1 MDNEKKLRDYLK
13 RATGHLRAAHRRIQE
28 LQTPEPIA
36 IVAMNCRYAGDIR
49 SPEDL
54 WQAVAE
60 GRDGMRDFPADRG
73 WDLPNLF
80 DPDPDRE
87 GRTYARQG
95 GFLQDVDQFDPAFF
109 GISPREALT
118 MDPQQRLLLEVVWE
132 TFERAGIDPGTL
144 RGSDTGIFMGATDF
158 DYARGLTELPE
169 GLEGQMSMGASGAIL
184 SGRVAYTLGLEGPAV
199 TVDTMCSS
207 SLVALH
213 MACQA
218 LRQGDCSMALT
229 GGTTVMS
236 TPSGFIE
243 FSRQRALSTS
253 SRCQAFSSTAD
264 GTAWGE
270 GVGVLLLERLS
281 DARRN
286 GHKVLAVVRGSA
298 VNQDGASNGLTAP
311 NGRAQQR
318 VIRQA
323 LANATLSGTDVDV
336 VEAHGTGTSLG
347 DPIEANALLATY
359 GRNRPADRPLWLG
372 SLKSNIGHTAA
383 AAGVGG
389 VIKMVQAIRHGV
401 LPSTL
406 HIQEPSPN
414 VDWTSGAVEL
424 LTEARP
430 WPETGRVRR
439 AGVSAFGASGTNAH
453 AIIEQVPETT
463 APADTSAEG
472 VAPVGGAALPWV
484 LSAKTESGLRGQ
496 AERLLARLAEGPEPS
511 PADVGFS
518 LATTRARFDHRA
530 VVVGGGA
537 EDFRAGLTAL
547 TRAEPGGLVVQGVA
561 GHAGKPVF
569 VFPGQGS
576 QWVGMAVELLD
587 ASPVFAGRIA
597 ECEAALSG
605 FVEWSLA
612 DVLGDERALGRV
624 DVVQPALWAVMVSL
638 AEVWRA
644 CGVTPAAVVGHSQ
657 GEIAAAVV
665 AGALSLE
672 DGARVVA
679 LRSQAI
685 ARGLAG
691 HGGMMSVSEGAD
703 RVRERVTAWDGRIS
717 VAAVNGPG
725 SIVVSG
731 DPEALRELQAE
742 CEAEDVRAKL
752 IPVDYA
758 SHSAHVEALREELL
772 DLLAPIRPRTSDIT
786 FHSTVTGT
794 PLDTTAL
801 DAGYWYTNLR
811 ETVELESAVRALS
824 AAGFGTFLEM
834 SPHPVLSMPL
844 QATAEDAVVVGSL
857 RRDEGGPER
866 FIASLGEAFV
876 RGVAVDWAAVFAGL
890 GASVVDLPT
899 YAFQRQRYWLE
910 RPVAQAAATGGDPV
924 DAEFWDAV
932 EREDLAALTAAL
944 EVDADEERSSLRTML
959 PALSSWRR
967 GRRERSVLDSWRY
980 HVTWNRVPDPASA
993 ALTGTWLLAV
1003 PAGNPVGNLAGNLV
1017 GHPAEYPAG
1026 HPVGHPGTELVDAV
1040 RGGLETHGATVVTVE
1055 VAEAD
1060 RAAVAARLAEAT
1072 AGGAP
1077 AGVLSLLG
1085 LPDAPHPAHAGVPMG
1100 LALTLALVQA
1110 LGDTGLDAP
1119 LWLATRGGVS
1129 VGGTDAL
1136 GSPAQAAVWG
1146 LGRVAALEHPQ
1157 RWGGMVDLPDTVD
1170 GRVTTRL
1177 CGVLAGRVEDE
1188 DQLALRPSGVF
1199 VRRLVRAAEHRGS
1212 GPAWNPEGTVLL
1224 TGGTG
1229 GVGAQIARRLAR
1241 SGAEH
1246 LVLTSRR
1253 GPEAPGADKLKA
1265 ELTELGAKVTVAAC
1279 DVADRAALAAL
1290 VRKVEAEGPP
1300 IRSVLH
1306 IAGAGV
1312 LVPLAD
1318 TDLAEFADTAE
1329 AKIAGAANLDAI
1341 FDRDTLDSFVL
1352 FSSISAVWGS
1362 GEHGAYAAANAYL
1375 DGLAEHRRARGL
1387 TATSVVWGIWSPEEG
1402 GMAANLAEEQLRGRG
1417 IPFMSPRLAID
1428 AFWQVMERDE
1438 TVVVVADVDWERF
1451 VPVFTSARPSPLI
1464 GQVPDVARIL
1474 AADADTRADTTGES
1488 SSLRDRL
1495 AELAPADRQAAVL
1508 SLVRSQIATVLGYS
1522 GPEAVDA
1529 TRAFREL
1536 GFDSLSAVDLRNRLG
1551 TATGLRFPVTVVFDY
1566 PSAEELAGHIG
1577 AELFPDDTAAT
1588 DATALGP
1595 EEADVRRALTSI
1607 PLLRLRESGLL
1618 DELLRL
1624 AGSQDP
1630 AGAPADEEPA
1640 ESIDDL
1646 DVDDLVRMAYDKN
1659 DL

>member
-13 RATGHLRAAHRRIQE
+13 RATGHLRAAHGRIQE

-60 GRDGMRDFPADRG
+60 GRDGMGDFPADRG

-95 GFLQDVDQFDPAFF
+95 GFLHDVDQFDPAFF

-286 GHKVLAVVRGSA
+286 GHTVLAVVRGSA
-298 VNQDGASNGLTAP
+298 INQDGASNGLTAP

-323 LANATLSGTDVDV
+323 LANATLSGADVDV

-359 GRNRPADRPLWLG
+359 GKKRPADRPLWLG

-401 LPSTL
+401 LPKTL
-406 HIQEPSPN
+406 HVEEPSPN
-414 VDWTSGAVEL
+414 VDWSSGAVEL
-424 LTEARP
+424 LTQARP
-430 WPETGRVRR
+430 WPETGRIRR

-453 AIIEQVPETT
+453 AIIEQAPEEE
-463 APADTSAEG
+463 PSGTSAEG
-472 VAPVGGAALPWV
+472 DAPVGGGAVPWV
-484 LSAKTESGLRGQ
+484 LSAKTEPGLRAQ
-496 AERLLARLAEGPEPS
+496 AERLLARLSEDPELS
-511 PADVGFS
+511 PADVGLS
-518 LATTRARFDHRA
+518 LATTRALFDHRA
-530 VVVGGGA
+530 VVVGGGV
-537 EDFRAGLTAL
+537 EDFRSGLTAL
-547 TRAEPGGLVVQGVA
+547 TRGEPGGLVAQGVA
-561 GHAGKPVF
+561 GSAGKPVF

-587 ASPVFAGRIA
+587 SSPVFAGRIA
-597 ECEAALSG
+597 ECEVALSG
-605 FVEWSLA
+605 FVEWSLVE
-612 DVLGDERALGRV
+612 VLRGGGPGLGRV

-665 AGALSLE
+665 AGGLSLE

-691 HGGMMSVSEGAD
+691 HGGMMSVAQSAD
-703 RVRERVTAWDGRIS
+703 RVRERITAWEGRIS

-742 CEAEDVRAKL
+742 CEAEGVRAKI

-758 SHSAHVEALREELL
+758 SHSAHVEELRDELL
-772 DLLAPIRPRTSDIT
+772 DLLAPIAPRRAEVP
-786 FHSTVTGT
+786 FCSTVTGDT
-794 PLDTTAL
+794 LDTTGL

-824 AAGFGTFLEM
+824 GAGFGTFLEM
-834 SPHPVLSMPL
+834 SPHPVLTMPL
-844 QATAEDAVVVGSL
+844 QATVEDAVVVGSL

-866 FIASLGEAFV
+866 FLVSLGEAFV
-876 RGVAVDWAAVFAGL
+876 RGVAVDWAAVFADL
-890 GASVVDLPT
+890 GASVVQLPT

-910 RPVAQAAATGGDPV
+910 QPPAPAAATGGDPV

-932 EREDLAALTAAL
+932 EREDLEALTAAL
-944 EVDADEERSSLRTML
+944 EVDADEERSSLRTVL

-967 GRRERSVLDSWRY
+967 GSRERSVLDSWRY

-993 ALTGTWLLAV
+993 ALTGTWLLVV
-1003 PAGNPVGNLAGNLV
+1003 PAAP
-1017 GHPAEYPAG
+1017 
-1026 HPVGHPGTELVDAV
+1026 PGTALIDAV
-1040 RGGLETHGATVVTVE
+1040 RDGLETHGATVVTVE
-1055 VAEAD
+1055 AAEVD
-1060 RAAVAARLAEAT
+1060 RVAVAARLAEAT
-1072 AGGAP
+1072 AGDTP

-1085 LPDAPHPAHAGVPMG
+1085 LADAPHPGHAGVPMG

-1110 LGDTGLDAP
+1110 LGDTGVAAP

-1129 VGGTDAL
+1129 VGGTDVL
-1136 GSPAQAAVWG
+1136 DSPAQAAVWG

-1157 RWGGMVDLPDTVD
+1157 RWGGMIDLPGTVD

-1177 CGVLAGRVEDE
+1177 CGALAGRFGDE
-1188 DQLALRPSGVF
+1188 DQLALRPSGAF
-1199 VRRLVRAAEHRGS
+1199 TRRLVRAAGHRGS
-1212 GPAWNPEGTVLL
+1212 DASWSPEGTVLL

-1229 GVGAQIARRLAR
+1229 GVGAQIARRLAQA
-1241 SGAEH
+1241 GAEH

-1279 DVADRAALAAL
+1279 DVADRAALEAL
-1290 VRKVEAEGPP
+1290 VREVEAEGPP

-1329 AKIAGAANLDAI
+1329 AKVAGAANLDAL

-1375 DGLAEHRRARGL
+1375 DGLAENRRARGL

-1417 IPFMSPRLAID
+1417 IPFMTPRLAID
-1428 AFWQVMERDE
+1428 AFWQVMDGDE

-1474 AADADTRADTTGES
+1474 AADTGTDTAGES

-1495 AELAPADRQAAVL
+1495 ADMAPADRQAAVL
-1508 SLVRSQIATVLGYS
+1508 SLVRSQIATVLGYP

-1529 TRAFREL
+1529 QRAFREL

-1551 TATGLRFPVTVVFDY
+1551 AATGLRFPVTVVFDY

-1577 AELFPDDTAAT
+1577 TELFPDDTAGT
-1588 DATALGP
+1588 GLDP
-1595 EEADVRRALTSI
+1595 EEAEVRAALTSI

-1624 AGSQDP
+1624 AGSHDP
-1630 AGAPADEEPA
+1630 ATGPMDEEPA

-1646 DVDDLVRMAYDKN
+1646 DVDDLVRMAYDKS

>member
-13 RATGHLRAAHRRIQE
+13 RATGHLRAAHGRIQE

-60 GRDGMRDFPADRG
+60 GRDGMGDFPADRG

-95 GFLQDVDQFDPAFF
+95 GFLHDVDQFDPAFF

-132 TFERAGIDPGTL
+132 TFERAGIDPGSL

-207 SLVALH
+207 SLVSLH

-286 GHKVLAVVRGSA
+286 GNTVLAVVRGSA
-298 VNQDGASNGLTAP
+298 INQDGASNGLTAP

-323 LANATLSGTDVDV
+323 LANATLSGADVDV

-359 GRNRPADRPLWLG
+359 GKKRPADRPLWLG

-401 LPSTL
+401 LPRTL
-406 HIQEPSPN
+406 HVEEPSPN
-414 VDWTSGAVEL
+414 VDWSSGAVEL
-424 LTEARP
+424 LTHARP

-453 AIIEQVPETT
+453 AIIEQ
-463 APADTSAEG
+463 APDEEPSGTSVEG
-472 VAPVGGAALPWV
+472 DAPVGGGTVPWV
-484 LSAKTESGLRGQ
+484 LSAKTESGLRAQ
-496 AERLLARLAEGPEPS
+496 AERLMARLAEDPELP
-511 PADVGFS
+511 PADVGLS
-518 LATTRARFDHRA
+518 LATTRALFDHRA
-530 VVVGGGA
+530 VVVGGGV
-537 EDFRAGLTAL
+537 EDFRGGLTAL
-547 TRAEPGGLVVQGVA
+547 TRGEPGGLVAQGVA
-561 GHAGKPVF
+561 GPAGKPVF

-587 ASPVFAGRIA
+587 SSPVFAGRLAACEVALA
-597 ECEAALSG
+597 E
-605 FVEWSLA
+605 FVEWSLGE
-612 DVLGDERALGRV
+612 VLRGGGPGLGRV

-665 AGALSLE
+665 AGGLSLE

-691 HGGMMSVSEGAD
+691 HGGMMSVAQSAD
-703 RVRERVTAWDGRIS
+703 RVRERITAWDGRIS

-742 CEAEDVRAKL
+742 CEAEDVRAKI

-758 SHSAHVEALREELL
+758 SHSAHVEELRDDLL
-772 DLLAPIRPRTSDIT
+772 DLLAPIRPRASDIT

-794 PLDTTAL
+794 PLDTAGL

-834 SPHPVLSMPL
+834 SPHPVLTMPL
-844 QATAEDAVVVGSL
+844 QATVEDAVVVGSL

-866 FIASLGEAFV
+866 LLASLGEAFV

-890 GASVVDLPT
+890 GASVVQLPT

-910 RPVAQAAATGGDPV
+910 QPPAPAAATGGDPV

-944 EVDADEERSSLRTML
+944 EVDADEERSSLRTVL

-967 GRRERSVLDSWRY
+967 GSRERSVLDSWRY

-993 ALTGTWLLAV
+993 ALTGTWLLVA
-1003 PAGNPVGNLAGNLV
+1003 PAGR
-1017 GHPAEYPAG
+1017 PAAEFI
-1026 HPVGHPGTELVDAV
+1026 DAV
-1040 RGGLETHGATVVTVE
+1040 RDGLETHGATVVTVE
-1055 VAEAD
+1055 AAEAD

-1072 AGGAP
+1072 AGDTP

-1085 LPDAPHPAHAGVPMG
+1085 LADAPHPGHAGVPMG

-1110 LGDTGLDAP
+1110 LGDTGVAAP

-1129 VGGTDAL
+1129 VGGTDVL
-1136 GSPAQAAVWG
+1136 DSPAQAAVWG

-1157 RWGGMVDLPDTVD
+1157 RWGGMIDLPGTVD

-1177 CGVLAGRVEDE
+1177 CGALAGRLGDE

-1199 VRRLVRAAEHRGS
+1199 TRRLVRAAGHRGS
-1212 GPAWNPEGTVLL
+1212 GASWTPEGTVLL

-1229 GVGAQIARRLAR
+1229 GVGAQIARRLAQA
-1241 SGAEH
+1241 GAEH

-1279 DVADRAALAAL
+1279 DVADRAALEAL
-1290 VRKVEAEGPP
+1290 VREVEAEGPP

-1329 AKIAGAANLDAI
+1329 AKVAGAANLDAL

-1375 DGLAEHRRARGL
+1375 DGLAENRRARGL

-1417 IPFMSPRLAID
+1417 IPFMTPRLAID
-1428 AFWQVMERDE
+1428 AFWQVMDGDE

-1474 AADADTRADTTGES
+1474 AADADTGADATGES

-1495 AELAPADRQAAVL
+1495 ADLAPADRQAAVL
-1508 SLVRSQIATVLGYS
+1508 SLVRSQIATVLGYP

-1529 TRAFREL
+1529 QRAFREL

-1577 AELFPDDTAAT
+1577 AELFPDDTAGTGLDPEQA
-1588 DATALGP
+1588 
-1595 EEADVRRALTSI
+1595 EEAEVRAALTSI

-1624 AGSQDP
+1624 AGSHDP
-1630 AGAPADEEPA
+1630 ATGPVDEEPA

>member
-1 MDNEKKLRDYLK
+1 MTTMDNEKKLRDYLK

-54 WQAVAE
+54 WEAVAE
-60 GRDGMRDFPADRG
+60 GRDGMADFPSDRG

-95 GFLQDVDQFDPAFF
+95 GFLQEADQFDPVFF

-144 RGSDTGIFMGATDF
+144 RGTDTGIFMGATDF
-158 DYARGLTELPE
+158 DYARDLTELPE
-169 GLEGQMSMGASGAIL
+169 GLEGQMSIGASGAIL

-243 FSRQRALSTS
+243 FSRQRALSAS

-286 GHKVLAVVRGSA
+286 GHTVLAVIRGSA
-298 VNQDGASNGLTAP
+298 INQDGASNGLTAP

-323 LANATLSGTDVDV
+323 LANATLSGADVDV

-383 AAGVGG
+383 ASGVGG

-401 LPSTL
+401 LPQTL
-406 HIQEPSPN
+406 HVQEPSPN
-414 VDWTSGAVEL
+414 VDWSSGAVEL
-424 LTEARP
+424 LTQARP

-453 AIIEQVPETT
+453 AIIEQAPEATG
-463 APADTSAEG
+463 PASTPAEG
-472 VAPVGGAALPWV
+472 MTPVDGGAVPWV

-496 AERLLARLAEGPEPS
+496 AERLLTRLAEGAEPS

-530 VVVGGGA
+530 VVVGGSL
-537 EDFRAGLTAL
+537 EDFRAGLMAL
-547 TRAEPGGLVVQGVA
+547 TRAEPGGLVTQGMA
-561 GHAGKPVF
+561 GPVGKPVF

-576 QWVGMAVELLD
+576 QWVGMAVGLLD
-587 ASPVFAGRIA
+587 SSPVFAGRIA

-605 FVEWSLA
+605 FVDWSLTG
-612 DVLGDERALGRV
+612 VLRGVGPGLARV
-624 DVVQPALWAVMVSL
+624 DVVQPVLWAVMVSL
-638 AEVWRA
+638 AEVWRS
-644 CGVTPAAVVGHSQ
+644 CGVVPAAVVGHSQ

-665 AGALSLE
+665 AGGLSLE

-691 HGGMMSVSEGAD
+691 RGGMMSVAESAD
-703 RVRERVTAWDGRIS
+703 RVRERIAAWDGRIS

-786 FHSTVTGT
+786 FHSTVTGA
-794 PLDTTAL
+794 PLDTVGL

-834 SPHPVLSMPL
+834 SPHPVLTMPL
-844 QATAEDAVVVGSL
+844 QATVEDAVVVGSL

-866 FIASLGEAFV
+866 FLASLGEAFV
-876 RGVAVDWAAVFAGL
+876 RGVAVDWAAVFTGT
-890 GASVVDLPT
+890 GASVVELPT

-910 RPVAQAAATGGDPV
+910 RPPAQAAASGGDPV

-932 EREDLAALTAAL
+932 EREDMTALTAAL
-944 EVDADEERSSLRTML
+944 EVDADEERSSLRTVL

-980 HVTWNRVPDPASA
+980 HVNWNRVPDPASA

-1003 PAGNPVGNLAGNLV
+1003 PAGHLV
-1017 GHPAEYPAG
+1017 GHDAEHSAG
-1026 HPVGHPGTELVDAV
+1026 HPAGHPGTELIDAV
-1040 RGGLETHGATVVTVE
+1040 RDGLETHGATVVTVE

-1060 RAAVAARLAEAT
+1060 RAAVAARLA
-1072 AGGAP
+1072 
-1077 AGVLSLLG
+1077 
-1085 LPDAPHPAHAGVPMG
+1085 
-1100 LALTLALVQA
+1100 
-1110 LGDTGLDAP
+1110 
-1119 LWLATRGGVS
+1119 
-1129 VGGTDAL
+1129 
-1136 GSPAQAAVWG
+1136 
-1146 LGRVAALEHPQ
+1146 
-1157 RWGGMVDLPDTVD
+1157 
-1170 GRVTTRL
+1170 
-1177 CGVLAGRVEDE
+1177 
-1188 DQLALRPSGVF
+1188 
-1199 VRRLVRAAEHRGS
+1199 
-1212 GPAWNPEGTVLL
+1212 
-1224 TGGTG
+1224 
-1229 GVGAQIARRLAR
+1229 
-1241 SGAEH
+1241 
-1246 LVLTSRR
+1246 
-1253 GPEAPGADKLKA
+1253 
-1265 ELTELGAKVTVAAC
+1265 
-1279 DVADRAALAAL
+1279 
-1290 VRKVEAEGPP
+1290 
-1300 IRSVLH
+1300 
-1306 IAGAGV
+1306 
-1312 LVPLAD
+1312 
-1318 TDLAEFADTAE
+1318 
-1329 AKIAGAANLDAI
+1329 
-1341 FDRDTLDSFVL
+1341 
-1352 FSSISAVWGS
+1352 
-1362 GEHGAYAAANAYL
+1362 
-1375 DGLAEHRRARGL
+1375 
-1387 TATSVVWGIWSPEEG
+1387 
-1402 GMAANLAEEQLRGRG
+1402 
-1417 IPFMSPRLAID
+1417 
-1428 AFWQVMERDE
+1428 
-1438 TVVVVADVDWERF
+1438 
-1451 VPVFTSARPSPLI
+1451 
-1464 GQVPDVARIL
+1464 
-1474 AADADTRADTTGES
+1474 
-1488 SSLRDRL
+1488 
-1495 AELAPADRQAAVL
+1495 
-1508 SLVRSQIATVLGYS
+1508 
-1522 GPEAVDA
+1522 
-1529 TRAFREL
+1529 
-1536 GFDSLSAVDLRNRLG
+1536 
-1551 TATGLRFPVTVVFDY
+1551 
-1566 PSAEELAGHIG
+1566 
-1577 AELFPDDTAAT
+1577 
-1588 DATALGP
+1588 
-1595 EEADVRRALTSI
+1595 
-1607 PLLRLRESGLL
+1607 
-1618 DELLRL
+1618 
-1624 AGSQDP
+1624 
-1630 AGAPADEEPA
+1630 
-1640 ESIDDL
+1640 
-1646 DVDDLVRMAYDKN
+1646 
-1659 DL
+1659 

>member
-13 RATGHLRAAHRRIQE
+13 RATGHLRAAHGRIQE

-60 GRDGMRDFPADRG
+60 GRDGMGDFPADRG

-95 GFLQDVDQFDPAFF
+95 GFLHDVDQFDPAFF

-286 GHKVLAVVRGSA
+286 GHTVLAVVRGSA
-298 VNQDGASNGLTAP
+298 INQDGASNGLTAP

-323 LANATLSGTDVDV
+323 LANATLSGADVDV

-359 GRNRPADRPLWLG
+359 GKKRPADRPLWLG

-401 LPSTL
+401 LPRTL
-406 HIQEPSPN
+406 HVEEPSPN
-414 VDWTSGAVEL
+414 VDWSSGAVEL
-424 LTEARP
+424 LTQARP
-430 WPETGRVRR
+430 WPETGRLRR

-453 AIIEQVPETT
+453 AIIEQAPEEE
-463 APADTSAEG
+463 PSGTSAEG
-472 VAPVGGAALPWV
+472 DAPVGGGAVPWV
-484 LSAKTESGLRGQ
+484 LSAKTESGLRAQ
-496 AERLLARLAEGPEPS
+496 AERLLARLAEDPELS
-511 PADVGFS
+511 PADVGLS
-518 LATTRARFDHRA
+518 LATTRALFDHRA
-530 VVVGGGA
+530 VVVGGGV
-537 EDFRAGLTAL
+537 EDFRSALTAL
-547 TRAEPGGLVVQGVA
+547 TRGEPGGLVAQGVA
-561 GHAGKPVF
+561 GSAGKPVF

-587 ASPVFAGRIA
+587 SSPVFAGRIA
-597 ECEAALSG
+597 ECEVALSG
-605 FVEWSLA
+605 LVEWSLVE
-612 DVLGDERALGRV
+612 VLRGGGPGLGRV

-691 HGGMMSVSEGAD
+691 HGGMMSVAQSAD
-703 RVRERVTAWDGRIS
+703 RVRERITAWEGRIS

-742 CEAEDVRAKL
+742 CEAEDVRAKI

-758 SHSAHVEALREELL
+758 SHSAHVEELRDELL

-786 FHSTVTGT
+786 FHSTVTGA
-794 PLDTTAL
+794 PVDTTGL

-834 SPHPVLSMPL
+834 SPHPVLTMPL
-844 QATAEDAVVVGSL
+844 QATVEDAVVVGSL

-866 FIASLGEAFV
+866 FLASLGEAFV

-890 GASVVDLPT
+890 GASVVQLPT

-910 RPVAQAAATGGDPV
+910 QPPAPAAATGGDPA

-932 EREDLAALTAAL
+932 EREDLVALTAAL
-944 EVDADEERSSLRTML
+944 EVDADEERSSLRTVL

-967 GRRERSVLDSWRY
+967 GSRERSVLDSWRY

-993 ALTGTWLLAV
+993 ALTGTWLLVV
-1003 PAGNPVGNLAGNLV
+1003 PAAP
-1017 GHPAEYPAG
+1017 
-1026 HPVGHPGTELVDAV
+1026 PGTELIDAV
-1040 RGGLETHGATVVTVE
+1040 RDGLETHGATVVTVE
-1055 VAEAD
+1055 AAEAD

-1072 AGGAP
+1072 AGDTP

-1085 LPDAPHPAHAGVPMG
+1085 LADAPHPGHAGVPMG

-1110 LGDTGLDAP
+1110 LGDTGVAAP

-1129 VGGTDAL
+1129 VGGTDVL
-1136 GSPAQAAVWG
+1136 DSPAQAAVWG
-1146 LGRVAALEHPQ
+1146 LGRVAALEHSQ
-1157 RWGGMVDLPDTVD
+1157 RWGGMIDLPGTVD

-1177 CGVLAGRVEDE
+1177 CGALAGRFGDE
-1188 DQLALRPSGVF
+1188 DQLALRPPGVF
-1199 VRRLVRAAEHRGS
+1199 TRRLVRAAGHRGS
-1212 GPAWNPEGTVLL
+1212 GATWSPEGTVLL

-1229 GVGAQIARRLAR
+1229 GVGAQIARRLAQA
-1241 SGAEH
+1241 GAEH

-1279 DVADRAALAAL
+1279 DVADRAALEAL
-1290 VRKVEAEGPP
+1290 VREVEAEGPP

-1329 AKIAGAANLDAI
+1329 AKVAGAANLDAL

-1375 DGLAEHRRARGL
+1375 DGLAENRRARGL

-1417 IPFMSPRLAID
+1417 IPFMTPRLAID
-1428 AFWQVMERDE
+1428 AFWQVMDGDE

-1474 AADADTRADTTGES
+1474 AADADTGTDTTGES

-1495 AELAPADRQAAVL
+1495 ADMAPADRQAAVL
-1508 SLVRSQIATVLGYS
+1508 SLVRSQIATVLGYP

-1529 TRAFREL
+1529 QRAFREL

-1577 AELFPDDTAAT
+1577 AELFPDATGDTAAT
-1588 DATALGP
+1588 GLDP
-1595 EEADVRRALTSI
+1595 EEAEVRAALTSI

-1624 AGSQDP
+1624 AGSHDP
-1630 AGAPADEEPA
+1630 ATGPVDEEPA

>member
-13 RATGHLRAAHRRIQE
+13 RATGHLRAAHGRIQE

-60 GRDGMRDFPADRG
+60 GRDGMGDFPADRG

-95 GFLQDVDQFDPAFF
+95 GFLHDVDQFDPAFF

-286 GHKVLAVVRGSA
+286 GHTVLAVVRGSA
-298 VNQDGASNGLTAP
+298 INQDGASNGLTAP

-323 LANATLSGTDVDV
+323 LANATLSGADVDV

-359 GRNRPADRPLWLG
+359 GKKRPADRPLWLG

-401 LPSTL
+401 LPRTL
-406 HIQEPSPN
+406 HVEEPSPN
-414 VDWTSGAVEL
+414 VDWSSGAVEL
-424 LTEARP
+424 LTQARP

-453 AIIEQVPETT
+453 AIIEQ
-463 APADTSAEG
+463 APQEEFSGTSAEG
-472 VAPVGGAALPWV
+472 DAPVGGGAVPWV
-484 LSAKTESGLRGQ
+484 LSAKTESGLGAQ
-496 AERLLARLAEGPEPS
+496 AERLLARLAEDPELS
-511 PADVGFS
+511 PADVGLS
-518 LATTRARFDHRA
+518 LATTRALFDHRA
-530 VVVGGGA
+530 VVVGGGV
-537 EDFRAGLTAL
+537 EDFRGGLTAL
-547 TRAEPGGLVVQGVA
+547 TRGEPGGLVAQGVA
-561 GHAGKPVF
+561 GPAGKPVF

-587 ASPVFAGRIA
+587 SSPVFAGRIA
-597 ECEAALSG
+597 ECEVALSG
-605 FVEWSLA
+605 FVEWSLTG
-612 DVLGDERALGRV
+612 VLRGGGPGLERV

-638 AEVWRA
+638 AEVWRS
-644 CGVTPAAVVGHSQ
+644 CGVVPAAVVGHSQ

-665 AGALSLE
+665 AGGLSLD

-691 HGGMMSVSEGAD
+691 HGGMMSVAQSAD
-703 RVRERVTAWDGRIS
+703 RVRERITAWDGRIS

-742 CEAEDVRAKL
+742 CEAEDVRAKI

-758 SHSAHVEALREELL
+758 SHSAHVEELRDELL
-772 DLLAPIRPRTSDIT
+772 GLLAPIRPRTSDIT
-786 FHSTVTGT
+786 FHSTVTGA
-794 PLDTTAL
+794 PLDTAGL

-834 SPHPVLSMPL
+834 SPHPVLTMPL

-866 FIASLGEAFV
+866 FLASLGEAFV

-890 GASVVDLPT
+890 GASVVQLPT

-910 RPVAQAAATGGDPV
+910 QPPAPAAATGGDPV

-932 EREDLAALTAAL
+932 EREDLEALTAAL
-944 EVDADEERSSLRTML
+944 EVDADEERSSLRTVL

-967 GRRERSVLDSWRY
+967 GSRERSVLDSWRY

-993 ALTGTWLLAV
+993 ALTGTWLLVV
-1003 PAGNPVGNLAGNLV
+1003 PDA
-1017 GHPAEYPAG
+1017 
-1026 HPVGHPGTELVDAV
+1026 HPGTELIDAV
-1040 RGGLETHGATVVTVE
+1040 RDGLETHGATVVTVE
-1055 VAEAD
+1055 AAEAD
-1060 RAAVAARLAEAT
+1060 RAAVAVRLAEAT
-1072 AGGAP
+1072 AADTP

-1085 LPDAPHPAHAGVPMG
+1085 LADAPHPGHAGVPMG

-1110 LGDTGLDAP
+1110 LGDTGVAAP

-1129 VGGTDAL
+1129 VGGTDVL
-1136 GSPAQAAVWG
+1136 DSPAQAAVWG

-1157 RWGGMVDLPDTVD
+1157 RWSGMIDLPGTVD

-1177 CGVLAGRVEDE
+1177 CGALAGRLGDE

-1199 VRRLVRAAEHRGS
+1199 TRRLVRAAGHRGS
-1212 GPAWNPEGTVLL
+1212 GASWSPEGTVLL

-1229 GVGAQIARRLAR
+1229 GVGAQIARRLAQA
-1241 SGAEH
+1241 GAEH

-1265 ELTELGAKVTVAAC
+1265 ELTELGANVTVAAC
-1279 DVADRAALAAL
+1279 DVADRAALEAL
-1290 VRKVEAEGPP
+1290 VREVEAEGPP

-1329 AKIAGAANLDAI
+1329 AKVAGAANLDAL

-1375 DGLAEHRRARGL
+1375 DGLAENRRARGL

-1417 IPFMSPRLAID
+1417 IPFMTPRLAID
-1428 AFWQVMERDE
+1428 AFWQVMDGDE

-1474 AADADTRADTTGES
+1474 AADADTGPDTTGES

-1495 AELAPADRQAAVL
+1495 ADMAPADRQMAVL
-1508 SLVRSQIATVLGYS
+1508 SLVRSQIATVLGYP

-1529 TRAFREL
+1529 KRAFREL

-1577 AELFPDDTAAT
+1577 AELFPDDTAST
-1588 DATALGP
+1588 GLDP
-1595 EEADVRRALTSI
+1595 EEAEVRAALTSI

-1624 AGSQDP
+1624 AGSHDP
-1630 AGAPADEEPA
+1630 ATGPVDEEPA

>member
-13 RATGHLRAAHRRIQE
+13 RATGHLRAAHGRIQE

-60 GRDGMRDFPADRG
+60 GRDGMGDFPADRG

-95 GFLQDVDQFDPAFF
+95 GFLHDVDQFDPAFF

-286 GHKVLAVVRGSA
+286 GHTVLAVVRGSA
-298 VNQDGASNGLTAP
+298 INQDGASNGLTAP

-323 LANATLSGTDVDV
+323 LANATLSGADVDV

-359 GRNRPADRPLWLG
+359 GKKRPADRPLWLG

-401 LPSTL
+401 LPKTL
-406 HIQEPSPN
+406 HVEEPSPN
-414 VDWTSGAVEL
+414 VDWSSGAVEL
-424 LTEARP
+424 LTQARP
-430 WPETGRVRR
+430 WPETGRIRR

-453 AIIEQVPETT
+453 AIIEQAPEEE
-463 APADTSAEG
+463 PSGTSAEG
-472 VAPVGGAALPWV
+472 DAPVGGGAVPWV
-484 LSAKTESGLRGQ
+484 LSAKTEPGLRAQ
-496 AERLLARLAEGPEPS
+496 AERLLARLSEDPELS
-511 PADVGFS
+511 PADVGLS
-518 LATTRARFDHRA
+518 LATTRALFDHRA
-530 VVVGGGA
+530 VVVGGGV
-537 EDFRAGLTAL
+537 EDFRSGLTAL
-547 TRAEPGGLVVQGVA
+547 TRGEPGGLVAQGVA
-561 GHAGKPVF
+561 GSAGKPVF

-587 ASPVFAGRIA
+587 SSPVFAGRIA
-597 ECEAALSG
+597 ECEAALAE
-605 FVEWSLA
+605 FVEWSLVE
-612 DVLGDERALGRV
+612 VLRGGGPGLGRV

-665 AGALSLE
+665 AGGLSLE

-691 HGGMMSVSEGAD
+691 HGGMMSVAQSAD
-703 RVRERVTAWDGRIS
+703 RVRERITAWEGRIS

-742 CEAEDVRAKL
+742 CEAEGVRAKI

-758 SHSAHVEALREELL
+758 SHSAHVEELRDELL
-772 DLLAPIRPRTSDIT
+772 DVLAPIAPRRAEVP
-786 FHSTVTGT
+786 FCSTVTGDT
-794 PLDTTAL
+794 LDTTGL

-824 AAGFGTFLEM
+824 GAGFGTFLEM
-834 SPHPVLSMPL
+834 SPHPVLTMPL
-844 QATAEDAVVVGSL
+844 QATVEDAVVVGSL

-866 FIASLGEAFV
+866 FLVSLGEAFV
-876 RGVAVDWAAVFAGL
+876 RGVAVDWAAVFADL
-890 GASVVDLPT
+890 GASVVQLPT

-910 RPVAQAAATGGDPV
+910 QPPAPAAATGGDPV

-932 EREDLAALTAAL
+932 EREDLEALTAAL
-944 EVDADEERSSLRTML
+944 EVDADEERSSLRTVL

-967 GRRERSVLDSWRY
+967 GSRERSVLDSWRY

-993 ALTGTWLLAV
+993 ALTGTWLLVV
-1003 PAGNPVGNLAGNLV
+1003 PAAP
-1017 GHPAEYPAG
+1017 
-1026 HPVGHPGTELVDAV
+1026 PGTALIDAV
-1040 RGGLETHGATVVTVE
+1040 RDGLETHGATVVTVE
-1055 VAEAD
+1055 AAEVD
-1060 RAAVAARLAEAT
+1060 RVAVAARLAEAT
-1072 AGGAP
+1072 AGDTP

-1085 LPDAPHPAHAGVPMG
+1085 LADAPHPGHAGVPMG

-1110 LGDTGLDAP
+1110 LGDTGVAAP

-1129 VGGTDAL
+1129 VGGTDVL
-1136 GSPAQAAVWG
+1136 DSPAQAAVWG

-1157 RWGGMVDLPDTVD
+1157 RWGGMIDLPGTVD

-1177 CGVLAGRVEDE
+1177 CGALAGRFGDE
-1188 DQLALRPSGVF
+1188 DQLALRPSGAF
-1199 VRRLVRAAEHRGS
+1199 TRRLVRAAGHRGS
-1212 GPAWNPEGTVLL
+1212 GASWSPEGTVLL

-1229 GVGAQIARRLAR
+1229 GVGAQIARRLAQA
-1241 SGAEH
+1241 GAEH

-1279 DVADRAALAAL
+1279 DVADRAALEAL
-1290 VRKVEAEGPP
+1290 VREVEAEGPP

-1329 AKIAGAANLDAI
+1329 AKVAGAANLDAL

-1375 DGLAEHRRARGL
+1375 DGLAENRRARGL

-1417 IPFMSPRLAID
+1417 IPFMTPRLAID
-1428 AFWQVMERDE
+1428 AFWQVMDGDE

-1474 AADADTRADTTGES
+1474 AADAGTGTDTAGES

-1495 AELAPADRQAAVL
+1495 ADMAPADRQAAVL
-1508 SLVRSQIATVLGYS
+1508 SLVRSQIATVLGYP

-1529 TRAFREL
+1529 QRAFREL

-1551 TATGLRFPVTVVFDY
+1551 AATGLRFPVTVVFDY

-1577 AELFPDDTAAT
+1577 TELFPDDTAGT
-1588 DATALGP
+1588 GLDP
-1595 EEADVRRALTSI
+1595 EEAEVRAALTSI

-1624 AGSQDP
+1624 AGSHDP
-1630 AGAPADEEPA
+1630 ATGPMDEEPA

>member
-13 RATGHLRAAHRRIQE
+13 RATGHLRAAHGRIQE

-60 GRDGMRDFPADRG
+60 GRDGMGDFPADRG

-95 GFLQDVDQFDPAFF
+95 GFLHDVDQFDPAFF

-286 GHKVLAVVRGSA
+286 GHTVLAVVRGSA
-298 VNQDGASNGLTAP
+298 INQDGASNGLTAP

-323 LANATLSGTDVDV
+323 LANATLSGADVDV

-359 GRNRPADRPLWLG
+359 GKKRPADRPLWLG

-401 LPSTL
+401 LPRTL
-406 HIQEPSPN
+406 HVEEPSPN
-414 VDWTSGAVEL
+414 VDWSSGAVEL
-424 LTEARP
+424 LTQARP

-453 AIIEQVPETT
+453 AIIEQ
-463 APADTSAEG
+463 APQEEPSGTSAEG
-472 VAPVGGAALPWV
+472 DAPVGGGAVPWV
-484 LSAKTESGLRGQ
+484 LSAKTESGLGAQ
-496 AERLLARLAEGPEPS
+496 AERLLARLAEDPELS
-511 PADVGFS
+511 PADVGLS
-518 LATTRARFDHRA
+518 LATTRALFDHRA
-530 VVVGGGA
+530 VVVGGGV
-537 EDFRAGLTAL
+537 EDFRVGLTAL
-547 TRAEPGGLVVQGVA
+547 TRGEPGGLVAQGVA
-561 GHAGKPVF
+561 GPAGKPVF

-587 ASPVFAGRIA
+587 SSPVFAGRIA
-597 ECEAALSG
+597 ECEVALSG
-605 FVEWSLA
+605 FVEWSLTG
-612 DVLGDERALGRV
+612 VLRGGGPGLERV

-665 AGALSLE
+665 AGGLSLE

-691 HGGMMSVSEGAD
+691 HGGMMSVAQSAD
-703 RVRERVTAWDGRIS
+703 RVRERITAWDGRIS

-742 CEAEDVRAKL
+742 CEGEDVRAKI

-758 SHSAHVEALREELL
+758 SHSAHVEELRDELL
-772 DLLAPIRPRTSDIT
+772 GLLAPIRPRTSDIT
-786 FHSTVTGT
+786 FHSTVTGA
-794 PLDTTAL
+794 PLDTAGL

-834 SPHPVLSMPL
+834 SPHPVLTMPL

-866 FIASLGEAFV
+866 FLASLGEAFV

-890 GASVVDLPT
+890 GASVVQLPT

-910 RPVAQAAATGGDPV
+910 QPPAPAAATGGDPV

-932 EREDLAALTAAL
+932 EREDLEALTAAL
-944 EVDADEERSSLRTML
+944 EVDADEERSSLRTVL

-967 GRRERSVLDSWRY
+967 GSRERSVLDSWRY

-993 ALTGTWLLAV
+993 ALTGTWLLVV
-1003 PAGNPVGNLAGNLV
+1003 PDA
-1017 GHPAEYPAG
+1017 
-1026 HPVGHPGTELVDAV
+1026 HPGTELIDAV
-1040 RGGLETHGATVVTVE
+1040 RDGLETHGATVVTVE
-1055 VAEAD
+1055 AAEAD
-1060 RAAVAARLAEAT
+1060 RAAVAVRLAEAT
-1072 AGGAP
+1072 AADTP

-1085 LPDAPHPAHAGVPMG
+1085 LADAPHPGHAGVPMG

-1110 LGDTGLDAP
+1110 LGDTGVAAP

-1129 VGGTDAL
+1129 VGGTDVL
-1136 GSPAQAAVWG
+1136 DSPAQAAVWG

-1157 RWGGMVDLPDTVD
+1157 RWGGMIDLPGTVD

-1177 CGVLAGRVEDE
+1177 CGALAGRLGDE

-1199 VRRLVRAAEHRGS
+1199 TRRLVRAAGHRGS
-1212 GPAWNPEGTVLL
+1212 GASWSPEGTVLL

-1229 GVGAQIARRLAR
+1229 GVGAQIARRLAQA
-1241 SGAEH
+1241 GAEH

-1265 ELTELGAKVTVAAC
+1265 ELTELGANVTVAAC
-1279 DVADRAALAAL
+1279 DVADRAALEAL
-1290 VRKVEAEGPP
+1290 VREVEAEGPP

-1329 AKIAGAANLDAI
+1329 AKVAGAANLDAL

-1375 DGLAEHRRARGL
+1375 DGLAENRRARGL

-1417 IPFMSPRLAID
+1417 IPFMTPRLAID
-1428 AFWQVMERDE
+1428 AFWQVMDGDE

-1474 AADADTRADTTGES
+1474 AADADTGPDTTGES

-1495 AELAPADRQAAVL
+1495 ADMAPADRQMAVL
-1508 SLVRSQIATVLGYS
+1508 SLVRSQIATVLGYP

-1529 TRAFREL
+1529 QRAFREL

-1566 PSAEELAGHIG
+1566 PRAEELAGHIG
-1577 AELFPDDTAAT
+1577 AELFPDDTPST
-1588 DATALGP
+1588 GLDP
-1595 EEADVRRALTSI
+1595 EEAEVRAALTSI

-1624 AGSQDP
+1624 AGSHDP
-1630 AGAPADEEPA
+1630 ATGPVDEEPA

>member
-54 WQAVAE
+54 WEAVAE
-60 GRDGMRDFPADRG
+60 GRDGMADFPSDRG

-95 GFLQDVDQFDPAFF
+95 GFLQEADQFDPVFF

-132 TFERAGIDPGTL
+132 IFERAGIDPGTL
-144 RGSDTGIFMGATDF
+144 RGTDTGIFMGATDF
-158 DYARGLTELPE
+158 DYARDLTELPE
-169 GLEGQMSMGASGAIL
+169 GLEGQMSIGASGAIL

-243 FSRQRALSTS
+243 FSRQRALSAS

-286 GHKVLAVVRGSA
+286 GHTVLAVIRGSA
-298 VNQDGASNGLTAP
+298 INQDGASNGLTAP

-323 LANATLSGTDVDV
+323 LANATLSGADVDV

-383 AAGVGG
+383 ASGVGG

-401 LPSTL
+401 LPQTL
-406 HIQEPSPN
+406 HVQEPSPN
-414 VDWTSGAVEL
+414 VDWSSGAVEL
-424 LTEARP
+424 LTQARP

-453 AIIEQVPETT
+453 AIIEQAPEATG
-463 APADTSAEG
+463 PASTPAEG
-472 VAPVGGAALPWV
+472 MTPVGRGAVPWV

-496 AERLLARLAEGPEPS
+496 AERLLARLAEGAEPS

-530 VVVGGGA
+530 VVVGGSL

-547 TRAEPGGLVVQGVA
+547 TRAEPGGLVTQGMA
-561 GHAGKPVF
+561 GPVGKPVF

-576 QWVGMAVELLD
+576 QWVGMAVGLLD
-587 ASPVFAGRIA
+587 SSPVFAGRIA

-605 FVEWSLA
+605 FVDWSLVG
-612 DVLGDERALGRV
+612 VLGDEAALGRV
-624 DVVQPALWAVMVSL
+624 DVVQPVLWAVMVSL
-638 AEVWRA
+638 AEVWRS
-644 CGVTPAAVVGHSQ
+644 CGVVPAAVVGHSQ

-665 AGALSLE
+665 AGGLSLE

-691 HGGMMSVSEGAD
+691 HGGMMSVAESAD
-703 RVRERVTAWDGRIS
+703 GVRERITAWDGRIS

-742 CEAEDVRAKL
+742 CEAEEVRAKL

-786 FHSTVTGT
+786 FHSTVTGA
-794 PLDTTAL
+794 PLDTAGL

-834 SPHPVLSMPL
+834 SPHPVLTMPL
-844 QATAEDAVVVGSL
+844 QATVEDAVVVGSL

-866 FIASLGEAFV
+866 FLASLGEAFV
-876 RGVAVDWAAVFAGL
+876 RGVAVDWAAVFAGT
-890 GASVVDLPT
+890 GASVVELPT

-910 RPVAQAAATGGDPV
+910 RPPAQAAASGGDPV

-932 EREDLAALTAAL
+932 EREDLTALTAAM
-944 EVDADEERSSLRTML
+944 EVDADEERSSLRTVL

-980 HVTWNRVPDPASA
+980 HVNWNRVPDPASA

-1003 PAGNPVGNLAGNLV
+1003 PAGHLV
-1017 GHPAEYPAG
+1017 GHDAEHSAG
-1026 HPVGHPGTELVDAV
+1026 HPVGHLGTELIDAV
-1040 RGGLETHGATVVTVE
+1040 RDGLETHGATVVTVE

-1072 AGGAP
+1072 AGAAP
-1077 AGVLSLLG
+1077 SGVLSLLG
-1085 LPDAPHPAHAGVPMG
+1085 LPDAPHPGHAGVPMG

-1110 LGDTGLDAP
+1110 LGDTGVAAP

-1129 VGGTDAL
+1129 AGGTDAL
-1136 GSPAQAAVWG
+1136 DSPAQAAVWG

-1157 RWGGMVDLPDTVD
+1157 RWGGMIDLPDTVD

-1177 CGVLAGRVEDE
+1177 CGALAGRLGDE

-1199 VRRLVRAAEHRGS
+1199 VRRLVRAAEHRGN
-1212 GPAWNPEGTVLL
+1212 GPVWTPGGTVLL

-1229 GVGAQIARRLAR
+1229 GVGAQIARRLAQA
-1241 SGAEH
+1241 GAEH

-1253 GPEAPGADKLKA
+1253 GPEAPGADKLRA

-1279 DVADRAALAAL
+1279 DVADRAALEAL
-1290 VRKVEAEGPP
+1290 VREVEAEGPP

-1329 AKIAGAANLDAI
+1329 AKVAGAANLDAL

-1464 GQVPDVARIL
+1464 DQVPEVARIL
-1474 AADADTRADTTGES
+1474 AADAGTGADPTGES

-1495 AELAPADRQAAVL
+1495 AEMAPADRQVAVL
-1508 SLVRSQIATVLGYS
+1508 SLVRSQIAAVLGYP

-1529 TRAFREL
+1529 SRAFREL

-1588 DATALGP
+1588 VLDP

-1624 AGSQDP
+1624 AGSHDP
-1630 AGAPADEEPA
+1630 ATGPADEEPT

>member
-95 GFLQDVDQFDPAFF
+95 GFLQDVDQFDPVFF

-144 RGSDTGIFMGATDF
+144 RGSDTGVFMGATDF

-453 AIIEQVPETT
+453 AIIEQAPETT

-530 VVVGGGA
+530 VVVGGDA

-547 TRAEPGGLVVQGVA
+547 TRAEPGGLVAQGVA

-587 ASPVFAGRIA
+587 ASPVFAGRLA
-597 ECEAALSG
+597 ECDAALSG
-605 FVEWSLA
+605 FVEWSLV
-612 DVLGDERALGRV
+612 DVLGDAEALGRV

-644 CGVTPAAVVGHSQ
+644 CGVEPAAVVGHSQ

-665 AGALSLE
+665 AGA
-672 DGARVVA
+672 
-679 LRSQAI
+679 
-685 ARGLAG
+685 
-691 HGGMMSVSEGAD
+691 
-703 RVRERVTAWDGRIS
+703 
-717 VAAVNGPG
+717 
-725 SIVVSG
+725 
-731 DPEALRELQAE
+731 
-742 CEAEDVRAKL
+742 
-752 IPVDYA
+752 
-758 SHSAHVEALREELL
+758 
-772 DLLAPIRPRTSDIT
+772 
-786 FHSTVTGT
+786 
-794 PLDTTAL
+794 
-801 DAGYWYTNLR
+801 
-811 ETVELESAVRALS
+811 
-824 AAGFGTFLEM
+824 
-834 SPHPVLSMPL
+834 
-844 QATAEDAVVVGSL
+844 
-857 RRDEGGPER
+857 
-866 FIASLGEAFV
+866 
-876 RGVAVDWAAVFAGL
+876 
-890 GASVVDLPT
+890 
-899 YAFQRQRYWLE
+899 
-910 RPVAQAAATGGDPV
+910 
-924 DAEFWDAV
+924 
-932 EREDLAALTAAL
+932 
-944 EVDADEERSSLRTML
+944 
-959 PALSSWRR
+959 
-967 GRRERSVLDSWRY
+967 
-980 HVTWNRVPDPASA
+980 
-993 ALTGTWLLAV
+993 
-1003 PAGNPVGNLAGNLV
+1003 
-1017 GHPAEYPAG
+1017 
-1026 HPVGHPGTELVDAV
+1026 
-1040 RGGLETHGATVVTVE
+1040 
-1055 VAEAD
+1055 
-1060 RAAVAARLAEAT
+1060 
-1072 AGGAP
+1072 
-1077 AGVLSLLG
+1077 
-1085 LPDAPHPAHAGVPMG
+1085 
-1100 LALTLALVQA
+1100 
-1110 LGDTGLDAP
+1110 
-1119 LWLATRGGVS
+1119 
-1129 VGGTDAL
+1129 
-1136 GSPAQAAVWG
+1136 
-1146 LGRVAALEHPQ
+1146 
-1157 RWGGMVDLPDTVD
+1157 
-1170 GRVTTRL
+1170 
-1177 CGVLAGRVEDE
+1177 
-1188 DQLALRPSGVF
+1188 
-1199 VRRLVRAAEHRGS
+1199 
-1212 GPAWNPEGTVLL
+1212 
-1224 TGGTG
+1224 
-1229 GVGAQIARRLAR
+1229 
-1241 SGAEH
+1241 
-1246 LVLTSRR
+1246 
-1253 GPEAPGADKLKA
+1253 
-1265 ELTELGAKVTVAAC
+1265 
-1279 DVADRAALAAL
+1279 
-1290 VRKVEAEGPP
+1290 
-1300 IRSVLH
+1300 
-1306 IAGAGV
+1306 
-1312 LVPLAD
+1312 
-1318 TDLAEFADTAE
+1318 
-1329 AKIAGAANLDAI
+1329 
-1341 FDRDTLDSFVL
+1341 
-1352 FSSISAVWGS
+1352 
-1362 GEHGAYAAANAYL
+1362 
-1375 DGLAEHRRARGL
+1375 
-1387 TATSVVWGIWSPEEG
+1387 
-1402 GMAANLAEEQLRGRG
+1402 
-1417 IPFMSPRLAID
+1417 
-1428 AFWQVMERDE
+1428 
-1438 TVVVVADVDWERF
+1438 
-1451 VPVFTSARPSPLI
+1451 
-1464 GQVPDVARIL
+1464 
-1474 AADADTRADTTGES
+1474 
-1488 SSLRDRL
+1488 
-1495 AELAPADRQAAVL
+1495 
-1508 SLVRSQIATVLGYS
+1508 
-1522 GPEAVDA
+1522 
-1529 TRAFREL
+1529 
-1536 GFDSLSAVDLRNRLG
+1536 
-1551 TATGLRFPVTVVFDY
+1551 
-1566 PSAEELAGHIG
+1566 
-1577 AELFPDDTAAT
+1577 
-1588 DATALGP
+1588 
-1595 EEADVRRALTSI
+1595 
-1607 PLLRLRESGLL
+1607 
-1618 DELLRL
+1618 
-1624 AGSQDP
+1624 
-1630 AGAPADEEPA
+1630 
-1640 ESIDDL
+1640 
-1646 DVDDLVRMAYDKN
+1646 
-1659 DL
+1659 

>member
-13 RATGHLRAAHRRIQE
+13 RATGHLRAAHGRIQE

-60 GRDGMRDFPADRG
+60 GRDGMGDFPADRG

-95 GFLQDVDQFDPAFF
+95 GFLHDVDQFDPAFF

-236 TPSGFIE
+236 TPNGFIE

-286 GHKVLAVVRGSA
+286 GHTVLAVVRGSA
-298 VNQDGASNGLTAP
+298 INQDGASNGLTAP

-323 LANATLSGTDVDV
+323 LANATLSGADVDV

-347 DPIEANALLATY
+347 DPIEAGALLATY
-359 GRNRPADRPLWLG
+359 GKKRPADRPLWLG

-401 LPSTL
+401 LPRTL
-406 HIQEPSPN
+406 HIEEPSPN
-414 VDWTSGAVEL
+414 VDWSSGAVEL
-424 LTEARP
+424 LTQARP

-453 AIIEQVPETT
+453 AIIEQ
-463 APADTSAEG
+463 APDEEPSGTSAEG
-472 VAPVGGAALPWV
+472 DAPVGGATVPWV
-484 LSAKTESGLRGQ
+484 LSAKTESGLRAQ
-496 AERLLARLAEGPEPS
+496 AERLLTRLAEDPELP
-511 PADVGFS
+511 PADVGLS
-518 LATTRARFDHRA
+518 LATTRALFDHRA
-530 VVVGGGA
+530 VVVGGGV
-537 EDFRAGLTAL
+537 EDFRGGLTAL
-547 TRAEPGGLVVQGVA
+547 TRGEPGGLVAQGLA
-561 GHAGKPVF
+561 GPVGKPVF

-587 ASPVFAGRIA
+587 SSPVFAGRIA
-597 ECEAALSG
+597 ECEVALAE
-605 FVEWSLA
+605 FVEWSLVE
-612 DVLGDERALGRV
+612 VLRGGGPGLERV
-624 DVVQPALWAVMVSL
+624 DVVQPVLWAVMVSL

-644 CGVTPAAVVGHSQ
+644 CGVVPAAVVGHSQ

-665 AGALSLE
+665 AGGLSLE

-691 HGGMMSVSEGAD
+691 HGGMMSVAQSAD
-703 RVRERVTAWDGRIS
+703 GVRERITAWDSRIS

-758 SHSAHVEALREELL
+758 SHSAYVEELREELL

-786 FHSTVTGT
+786 FHSTVTGA
-794 PLDTTAL
+794 PLDTTGL

-834 SPHPVLSMPL
+834 SPHPVLTMPL
-844 QATAEDAVVVGSL
+844 QATVEDAVVVGSL

-866 FIASLGEAFV
+866 FLASLGEAFV
-876 RGVAVDWAAVFAGL
+876 RGVAVDWAAVFTGL
-890 GASVVDLPT
+890 GASVVQLPT

-910 RPVAQAAATGGDPV
+910 QPPAPVAATGGDPV
-924 DAEFWDAV
+924 EAEFWDAV

-944 EVDADEERSSLRTML
+944 EVDADEERSSLRTVL

-967 GRRERSVLDSWRY
+967 GSRERSVLDSWRY

-993 ALTGTWLLAV
+993 ALTGTWLLV
-1003 PAGNPVGNLAGNLV
+1003 V
-1017 GHPAEYPAG
+1017 PAG
-1026 HPVGHPGTELVDAV
+1026 HPATELIEGV
-1040 RGGLETHGATVVTVE
+1040 RDGLETHGATVVTAE

-1072 AGGAP
+1072 SGATP
-1077 AGVLSLLG
+1077 SGVLSLLG
-1085 LPDAPHPAHAGVPMG
+1085 LADAPHPGHAGVPMG

-1110 LGDTGLDAP
+1110 LGDTGVAAP

-1129 VGGTDAL
+1129 VGGTDVL
-1136 GSPAQAAVWG
+1136 DSPAQAAVWG

-1157 RWGGMVDLPDTVD
+1157 RWGGMIDLPGTVD

-1177 CGVLAGRVEDE
+1177 CGALAGRLGDE

-1199 VRRLVRAAEHRGS
+1199 TRRLVRAAGHRGS
-1212 GPAWNPEGTVLL
+1212 GAAWTPGGTVLL

-1229 GVGAQIARRLAR
+1229 GVGAQIARRLAQA
-1241 SGAEH
+1241 GAEH

-1279 DVADRAALAAL
+1279 DVADRAALEAL
-1290 VRKVEAEGPP
+1290 VREVEAEGPP

-1329 AKIAGAANLDAI
+1329 AKVAGAANLDAL

-1375 DGLAEHRRARGL
+1375 DGLAENRRARGL

-1417 IPFMSPRLAID
+1417 IPFMTPRLAID
-1428 AFWQVMERDE
+1428 AFWQVMDGDE

-1474 AADADTRADTTGES
+1474 AADADTGADTTGES

-1495 AELAPADRQAAVL
+1495 ADMAPADRRVAVL
-1508 SLVRSQIATVLGYS
+1508 SLVRSQIATVLGYP

-1529 TRAFREL
+1529 QRAFREL

-1577 AELFPDDTAAT
+1577 AELFPADTAST
-1588 DATALGP
+1588 GLDPEDA
-1595 EEADVRRALTSI
+1595 EEAEVRAALTSI

-1624 AGSQDP
+1624 AGSHDP
-1630 AGAPADEEPA
+1630 AAGPVDEEPA

>member
-13 RATGHLRAAHRRIQE
+13 RATGHLRAAHGRIQE

-60 GRDGMRDFPADRG
+60 GRDGMGDFPADRG

-87 GRTYARQG
+87 GGTYARQG
-95 GFLQDVDQFDPAFF
+95 GFLHDVDQFDPAFF

-218 LRQGDCSMALT
+218 LRQSDCSMAT
-229 GGTTVMS
+229 HRRHHRDVH
-236 TPSGFIE
+236 
-243 FSRQRALSTS
+243 A
-253 SRCQAFSSTAD
+253 
-264 GTAWGE
+264 
-270 GVGVLLLERLS
+270 ERLH
-281 DARRN
+281 RI
-286 GHKVLAVVRGSA
+286 
-298 VNQDGASNGLTAP
+298 QP
-311 NGRAQQR
+311 
-318 VIRQA
+318 
-323 LANATLSGTDVDV
+323 
-336 VEAHGTGTSLG
+336 
-347 DPIEANALLATY
+347 
-359 GRNRPADRPLWLG
+359 PA
-372 SLKSNIGHTAA
+372 
-383 AAGVGG
+383 
-389 VIKMVQAIRHGV
+389 
-401 LPSTL
+401 
-406 HIQEPSPN
+406 
-414 VDWTSGAVEL
+414 GAVHL
-424 LTEARP
+424 FPLP
-430 WPETGRVRR
+430 GVRR
-439 AGVSAFGASGTNAH
+439 AGRVRGAVADVRLPATALLAGA
-453 AIIEQVPETT
+453 
-463 APADTSAEG
+463 APA
-472 VAPVGGAALPWV
+472 P
-484 LSAKTESGLRGQ
+484 
-496 AERLLARLAEGPEPS
+496 
-511 PADVGFS
+511 
-518 LATTRARFDHRA
+518 
-530 VVVGGGA
+530 
-537 EDFRAGLTAL
+537 
-547 TRAEPGGLVVQGVA
+547 
-561 GHAGKPVF
+561 
-569 VFPGQGS
+569 
-576 QWVGMAVELLD
+576 
-587 ASPVFAGRIA
+587 
-597 ECEAALSG
+597 
-605 FVEWSLA
+605 
-612 DVLGDERALGRV
+612 
-624 DVVQPALWAVMVSL
+624 
-638 AEVWRA
+638 
-644 CGVTPAAVVGHSQ
+644 
-657 GEIAAAVV
+657 
-665 AGALSLE
+665 
-672 DGARVVA
+672 
-679 LRSQAI
+679 
-685 ARGLAG
+685 
-691 HGGMMSVSEGAD
+691 
-703 RVRERVTAWDGRIS
+703 
-717 VAAVNGPG
+717 
-725 SIVVSG
+725 
-731 DPEALRELQAE
+731 
-742 CEAEDVRAKL
+742 
-752 IPVDYA
+752 
-758 SHSAHVEALREELL
+758 
-772 DLLAPIRPRTSDIT
+772 
-786 FHSTVTGT
+786 
-794 PLDTTAL
+794 
-801 DAGYWYTNLR
+801 
-811 ETVELESAVRALS
+811 
-824 AAGFGTFLEM
+824 
-834 SPHPVLSMPL
+834 
-844 QATAEDAVVVGSL
+844 
-857 RRDEGGPER
+857 
-866 FIASLGEAFV
+866 
-876 RGVAVDWAAVFAGL
+876 
-890 GASVVDLPT
+890 
-899 YAFQRQRYWLE
+899 
-910 RPVAQAAATGGDPV
+910 AAATGGDPV

-932 EREDLAALTAAL
+932 EREDLEALTAAL
-944 EVDADEERSSLRTML
+944 EVDADEERFSLRTVL

-967 GRRERSVLDSWRY
+967 GSRERSVLDSWRY

-993 ALTGTWLLAV
+993 ALTGTWLLVV
-1003 PAGNPVGNLAGNLV
+1003 PAAP
-1017 GHPAEYPAG
+1017 
-1026 HPVGHPGTELVDAV
+1026 PGTALIDAV
-1040 RGGLETHGATVVTVE
+1040 RDGLETHGATVVTVE
-1055 VAEAD
+1055 AAEAD
-1060 RAAVAARLAEAT
+1060 RVAVAARLAEAT
-1072 AGGAP
+1072 AGDTP

-1085 LPDAPHPAHAGVPMG
+1085 LADAPHPGHAGVPMG

-1110 LGDTGLDAP
+1110 LGDTGVAAP

-1129 VGGTDAL
+1129 VGGTDVL
-1136 GSPAQAAVWG
+1136 DSPAQAAVWG

-1157 RWGGMVDLPDTVD
+1157 RWGGMIDLPGTVD

-1177 CGVLAGRVEDE
+1177 CGALAGRFGDE
-1188 DQLALRPSGVF
+1188 DQLALRPSGAF
-1199 VRRLVRAAEHRGS
+1199 TRRLVRAAGHRGS
-1212 GPAWNPEGTVLL
+1212 GASWSPEGTVLL

-1229 GVGAQIARRLAR
+1229 GVGAQIARRLAQA
-1241 SGAEH
+1241 GAEH

-1279 DVADRAALAAL
+1279 DVADRAALEAL
-1290 VRKVEAEGPP
+1290 VREVEAEGPP

-1329 AKIAGAANLDAI
+1329 AKVAGAANLDAL

-1375 DGLAEHRRARGL
+1375 DGLAENRRARGL

-1417 IPFMSPRLAID
+1417 IPFMTPRLAID
-1428 AFWQVMERDE
+1428 AFWQVMDGDE

-1474 AADADTRADTTGES
+1474 AADADTGTDTAGES

-1495 AELAPADRQAAVL
+1495 ADMAPTDRQAAVL
-1508 SLVRSQIATVLGYS
+1508 SLVRSQIATVLGYP

-1529 TRAFREL
+1529 QRAFREL

-1551 TATGLRFPVTVVFDY
+1551 AATGLRFPVTVVFDY

-1577 AELFPDDTAAT
+1577 TELFPDDTAGT
-1588 DATALGP
+1588 GLDP
-1595 EEADVRRALTSI
+1595 EEAEVRAALTSI

-1624 AGSQDP
+1624 AGSHDP
-1630 AGAPADEEPA
+1630 ATGPMDEEPA

>member
-13 RATGHLRAAHRRIQE
+13 RATGHLRAAHGRIQE

-60 GRDGMRDFPADRG
+60 GRDGMGDFPADRG

-95 GFLQDVDQFDPAFF
+95 GFLHDVDQFDPAFF

-286 GHKVLAVVRGSA
+286 GHTVLAVVRGSA
-298 VNQDGASNGLTAP
+298 INQDGASNGLTAP
-311 NGRAQQR
+311 SGRAQQR

-323 LANATLSGTDVDV
+323 LANATLSGSDVDV

-347 DPIEANALLATY
+347 DPIEAGALLATY
-359 GRNRPADRPLWLG
+359 GKKRPADRPLWLG

-401 LPSTL
+401 LPKTL
-406 HIQEPSPN
+406 HVEEPSPN
-414 VDWTSGAVEL
+414 VDWSSGAVEL
-424 LTEARP
+424 LTQARP

-453 AIIEQVPETT
+453 AIIEQ
-463 APADTSAEG
+463 APKEEAEEPSATSAEG
-472 VAPVGGAALPWV
+472 PAPVGGGVVPWV
-484 LSAKTESGLRGQ
+484 LSAKTESGLRAQ
-496 AERLLARLAEGPEPS
+496 AERLLARLAEDPRLS
-511 PADVGFS
+511 PADVGLS
-518 LATTRARFDHRA
+518 LATTRALFDHRA
-530 VVVGGGA
+530 VVVGGGV
-537 EDFRAGLTAL
+537 EDFRGGLTAL
-547 TRAEPGGLVVQGVA
+547 TRGEPGGLVAQGVA
-561 GHAGKPVF
+561 GPAGKPVF

-587 ASPVFAGRIA
+587 VSPVFAGRIA
-597 ECEAALSG
+597 ECEAALAG
-605 FVEWSLA
+605 FVEWSLVE
-612 DVLGDERALGRV
+612 VLRGGGPGLGRV

-638 AEVWRA
+638 AEVWRS
-644 CGVTPAAVVGHSQ
+644 CGVVPAAVVGHSQ

-665 AGALSLE
+665 AGGLSLE

-685 ARGLAG
+685 GRGLAG
-691 HGGMMSVSEGAD
+691 RGGMMSVAQSAD
-703 RVRERVTAWDGRIS
+703 RVRERITAWDGRIS

-742 CEAEDVRAKL
+742 CEGEDVRAKL

-758 SHSAHVEALREELL
+758 SHSAQVEELRAELL

-786 FHSTVTGT
+786 FHSTVTGA
-794 PLDTTAL
+794 PVDTAGL

-834 SPHPVLSMPL
+834 SPHPVLTMPL
-844 QATAEDAVVVGSL
+844 QATVEDAVVVGSL

-866 FIASLGEAFV
+866 FLASLGEAFV
-876 RGVAVDWAAVFAGL
+876 RGVAVDWAAVLAGL
-890 GASVVDLPT
+890 GASVVQLPT

-910 RPVAQAAATGGDPV
+910 QPPAPAAATGGDPA

-944 EVDADEERSSLRTML
+944 EVDADEERSSLRTVL

-967 GRRERSVLDSWRY
+967 GSRERFVLDSWRY

-993 ALTGTWLLAV
+993 ALTGTWLLVV
-1003 PAGNPVGNLAGNLV
+1003 PAAP
-1017 GHPAEYPAG
+1017 
-1026 HPVGHPGTELVDAV
+1026 PGTELIEAV
-1040 RGGLETHGATVVTVE
+1040 RDGLETHGATVVTVE
-1055 VAEAD
+1055 AAEAD
-1060 RAAVAARLAEAT
+1060 RAAVSARLAEAT
-1072 AGGAP
+1072 AGGTP
-1077 AGVLSLLG
+1077 SGVLSLLG
-1085 LPDAPHPAHAGVPMG
+1085 LADAPHPGHAGVPMG

-1110 LGDTGLDAP
+1110 LGDTGVAAP

-1129 VGGTDAL
+1129 VGGTDVL
-1136 GSPAQAAVWG
+1136 DSPAQAAVWG

-1157 RWGGMVDLPDTVD
+1157 RWGGMIDLPGTVD

-1177 CGVLAGRVEDE
+1177 CGALAGRLGDE

-1199 VRRLVRAAEHRGS
+1199 TRRLVRAAGHRGS
-1212 GPAWNPEGTVLL
+1212 GGGWSPEGTVLL

-1241 SGAEH
+1241 TGAEH

-1279 DVADRAALAAL
+1279 DVADRAALEAL
-1290 VRKVEAEGPP
+1290 VREVEAEGPP

-1312 LVPLAD
+1312 LVPLVD
-1318 TDLAEFADTAE
+1318 TDLREFADTAE
-1329 AKIAGAANLDAI
+1329 AKIAGAANLDAL

-1375 DGLAEHRRARGL
+1375 DGLAENRRARGL

-1417 IPFMSPRLAID
+1417 IPFMTPRLAID
-1428 AFWQVMERDE
+1428 AFWQVMDGDE

-1464 GQVPDVARIL
+1464 GQLPDVARIL
-1474 AADADTRADTTGES
+1474 AADADTGADTTGES

-1495 AELAPADRQAAVL
+1495 VDMAPADRQAAVL
-1508 SLVRSQIATVLGYS
+1508 SLVRSQIATVLGYP

-1529 TRAFREL
+1529 QRAFREL

-1577 AELFPDDTAAT
+1577 AELFPDDTAGT
-1588 DATALGP
+1588 GLDP
-1595 EEADVRRALTSI
+1595 EEAEVRAALTSI

-1624 AGSQDP
+1624 AGSDDP
-1630 AGAPADEEPA
+1630 ATGPVDEESA

>member
-13 RATGHLRAAHRRIQE
+13 RATGHLRAAHGRIQE

-60 GRDGMRDFPADRG
+60 GRDGMGDFPADRG

-95 GFLQDVDQFDPAFF
+95 GFLHDVDQFDPAFF

-286 GHKVLAVVRGSA
+286 GHTVLAVVRGSA
-298 VNQDGASNGLTAP
+298 INQDGASNGLTAP

-323 LANATLSGTDVDV
+323 LANATLSGADVDV

-359 GRNRPADRPLWLG
+359 GKKRPADRPLWLG

-401 LPSTL
+401 LPRTL
-406 HIQEPSPN
+406 HVEEPSPN
-414 VDWTSGAVEL
+414 VDWSSGAVEL
-424 LTEARP
+424 LTQARP
-430 WPETGRVRR
+430 WPETGRLRR

-453 AIIEQVPETT
+453 AIIEQAPEEE
-463 APADTSAEG
+463 PSGTSAEG
-472 VAPVGGAALPWV
+472 DAPVGGGAVPWV
-484 LSAKTESGLRGQ
+484 LSAKTESGLRAQ
-496 AERLLARLAEGPEPS
+496 AERLLARLAEDPELS
-511 PADVGFS
+511 PADVGLS
-518 LATTRARFDHRA
+518 LATTRALFDHRA
-530 VVVGGGA
+530 VVVGGGV
-537 EDFRAGLTAL
+537 EDFRSALTAL
-547 TRAEPGGLVVQGVA
+547 TRGEPGGLVAQGVA
-561 GHAGKPVF
+561 GSAGKPVF

-587 ASPVFAGRIA
+587 SSPVFAGRIA
-597 ECEAALSG
+597 ECEVALSG
-605 FVEWSLA
+605 LVEWSLVE
-612 DVLGDERALGRV
+612 VLRGGGPGLGRV

-691 HGGMMSVSEGAD
+691 HGGMMSVAQSAD
-703 RVRERVTAWDGRIS
+703 RVRERITAWEGRIS

-742 CEAEDVRAKL
+742 CEAEDVRAKI

-758 SHSAHVEALREELL
+758 SHSAHVEELRDELL

-786 FHSTVTGT
+786 FHSTVTGA
-794 PLDTTAL
+794 PVDTTGL

-834 SPHPVLSMPL
+834 SPHPVLTMPL
-844 QATAEDAVVVGSL
+844 QATVEDAVVVGSL

-866 FIASLGEAFV
+866 FLASLGEAFV

-890 GASVVDLPT
+890 GASVVQLPT

-910 RPVAQAAATGGDPV
+910 QPPAPAAATGGDPA

-932 EREDLAALTAAL
+932 EREDLVALTAAL
-944 EVDADEERSSLRTML
+944 EVDADEERSSLRTVL

-967 GRRERSVLDSWRY
+967 GSRERSVLDSWRY

-993 ALTGTWLLAV
+993 ALTGTWLLVV
-1003 PAGNPVGNLAGNLV
+1003 PAAP
-1017 GHPAEYPAG
+1017 
-1026 HPVGHPGTELVDAV
+1026 PGTELIDAV
-1040 RGGLETHGATVVTVE
+1040 RDGLETHGATVVTVE
-1055 VAEAD
+1055 AAEAD

-1072 AGGAP
+1072 AGDTP

-1085 LPDAPHPAHAGVPMG
+1085 LADAPHPGHAGVPMG

-1110 LGDTGLDAP
+1110 LGDTGVAAP

-1129 VGGTDAL
+1129 VGGTDVL
-1136 GSPAQAAVWG
+1136 DSPAQAAVWG
-1146 LGRVAALEHPQ
+1146 LGRVAALEHSQ
-1157 RWGGMVDLPDTVD
+1157 RWGGMIDLPGTVD

-1177 CGVLAGRVEDE
+1177 CGALAGRFGDE
-1188 DQLALRPSGVF
+1188 DQLALRPPVCSPG
-1199 VRRLVRAAEHRGS
+1199 GWY
-1212 GPAWNPEGTVLL
+1212 GPP
-1224 TGGTG
+1224 GTG
-1229 GVGAQIARRLAR
+1229 GAA
-1241 SGAEH
+1241 
-1246 LVLTSRR
+1246 
-1253 GPEAPGADKLKA
+1253 PPGAPRA
-1265 ELTELGAKVTVAAC
+1265 PCCSPAARVAS
-1279 DVADRAALAAL
+1279 
-1290 VRKVEAEGPP
+1290 EP
-1300 IRSVLH
+1300 RSP
-1306 IAGAGV
+1306 AGWPRP
-1312 LVPLAD
+1312 VPN
-1318 TDLAEFADTAE
+1318 TWC
-1329 AKIAGAANLDAI
+1329 
-1341 FDRDTLDSFVL
+1341 SP
-1352 FSSISAVWGS
+1352 
-1362 GEHGAYAAANAYL
+1362 AAA
-1375 DGLAEHRRARGL
+1375 GPRHPAR
-1387 TATSVVWGIWSPEEG
+1387 TSS
-1402 GMAANLAEEQLRGRG
+1402 
-1417 IPFMSPRLAID
+1417 
-1428 AFWQVMERDE
+1428 
-1438 TVVVVADVDWERF
+1438 
-1451 VPVFTSARPSPLI
+1451 RP
-1464 GQVPDVARIL
+1464 
-1474 AADADTRADTTGES
+1474 
-1488 SSLRDRL
+1488 
-1495 AELAPADRQAAVL
+1495 
-1508 SLVRSQIATVLGYS
+1508 
-1522 GPEAVDA
+1522 
-1529 TRAFREL
+1529 
-1536 GFDSLSAVDLRNRLG
+1536 N
-1551 TATGLRFPVTVVFDY
+1551 
-1566 PSAEELAGHIG
+1566 
-1577 AELFPDDTAAT
+1577 
-1588 DATALGP
+1588 
-1595 EEADVRRALTSI
+1595 
-1607 PLLRLRESGLL
+1607 
-1618 DELLRL
+1618 
-1624 AGSQDP
+1624 
-1630 AGAPADEEPA
+1630 
-1640 ESIDDL
+1640 
-1646 DVDDLVRMAYDKN
+1646 
-1659 DL
+1659 

>member
-1 MDNEKKLRDYLK
+1 
-13 RATGHLRAAHRRIQE
+13 
-28 LQTPEPIA
+28 
-36 IVAMNCRYAGDIR
+36 
-49 SPEDL
+49 
-54 WQAVAE
+54 
-60 GRDGMRDFPADRG
+60 
-73 WDLPNLF
+73 
-80 DPDPDRE
+80 
-87 GRTYARQG
+87 
-95 GFLQDVDQFDPAFF
+95 
-109 GISPREALT
+109 
-118 MDPQQRLLLEVVWE
+118 
-132 TFERAGIDPGTL
+132 
-144 RGSDTGIFMGATDF
+144 
-158 DYARGLTELPE
+158 
-169 GLEGQMSMGASGAIL
+169 
-184 SGRVAYTLGLEGPAV
+184 
-199 TVDTMCSS
+199 
-207 SLVALH
+207 
-213 MACQA
+213 
-218 LRQGDCSMALT
+218 
-229 GGTTVMS
+229 
-236 TPSGFIE
+236 
-243 FSRQRALSTS
+243 
-253 SRCQAFSSTAD
+253 
-264 GTAWGE
+264 
-270 GVGVLLLERLS
+270 
-281 DARRN
+281 
-286 GHKVLAVVRGSA
+286 
-298 VNQDGASNGLTAP
+298 
-311 NGRAQQR
+311 
-318 VIRQA
+318 
-323 LANATLSGTDVDV
+323 
-336 VEAHGTGTSLG
+336 
-347 DPIEANALLATY
+347 
-359 GRNRPADRPLWLG
+359 
-372 SLKSNIGHTAA
+372 
-383 AAGVGG
+383 
-389 VIKMVQAIRHGV
+389 
-401 LPSTL
+401 
-406 HIQEPSPN
+406 
-414 VDWTSGAVEL
+414 
-424 LTEARP
+424 
-430 WPETGRVRR
+430 
-439 AGVSAFGASGTNAH
+439 
-453 AIIEQVPETT
+453 
-463 APADTSAEG
+463 
-472 VAPVGGAALPWV
+472 
-484 LSAKTESGLRGQ
+484 
-496 AERLLARLAEGPEPS
+496 
-511 PADVGFS
+511 
-518 LATTRARFDHRA
+518 
-530 VVVGGGA
+530 
-537 EDFRAGLTAL
+537 
-547 TRAEPGGLVVQGVA
+547 
-561 GHAGKPVF
+561 
-569 VFPGQGS
+569 
-576 QWVGMAVELLD
+576 
-587 ASPVFAGRIA
+587 
-597 ECEAALSG
+597 
-605 FVEWSLA
+605 
-612 DVLGDERALGRV
+612 
-624 DVVQPALWAVMVSL
+624 
-638 AEVWRA
+638 
-644 CGVTPAAVVGHSQ
+644 
-657 GEIAAAVV
+657 
-665 AGALSLE
+665 
-672 DGARVVA
+672 
-679 LRSQAI
+679 
-685 ARGLAG
+685 
-691 HGGMMSVSEGAD
+691 
-703 RVRERVTAWDGRIS
+703 VRERIAAWDGRIS

-742 CEAEDVRAKL
+742 CEAEGVRAKL

-758 SHSAHVEALREELL
+758 SHSAHVEALREELF

-794 PLDTTAL
+794 PLDTAGL

-834 SPHPVLSMPL
+834 SPHPVLAMPL
-844 QATAEDAVVVGSL
+844 QATVEDAVVVGSL

-866 FIASLGEAFV
+866 FLASLGEAFV

-890 GASVVDLPT
+890 GASVVQLPT

-910 RPVAQAAATGGDPV
+910 RPTAQAAATGGDPV

-944 EVDADEERSSLRTML
+944 EVDADEERSSLRTVL

-1003 PAGNPVGNLAGNLV
+1003 PAAHLV
-1017 GHPAEYPAG
+1017 GHPA
-1026 HPVGHPGTELVDAV
+1026 GHPGTELIDAV
-1040 RGGLETHGATVVTVE
+1040 RDGLETHGATVVTVE

-1060 RAAVAARLAEAT
+1060 RAAVAARLADAT
-1072 AGGAP
+1072 AGAVP

-1085 LPDAPHPAHAGVPMG
+1085 LPDAPHPAHAGVPTG

-1110 LGDTGLDAP
+1110 LGDTGVDAP

-1136 GSPAQAAVWG
+1136 DSPAQAAVWG

-1177 CGVLAGRVEDE
+1177 CGALAGRLDDE

-1199 VRRLVRAAEHRGS
+1199 VRRLVRAAEHRRS
-1212 GPAWNPEGTVLL
+1212 GPAWTPEGTVLL

-1229 GVGAQIARRLAR
+1229 GVGAQIARRLAQA
-1241 SGAEH
+1241 GAEH

-1253 GPEAPGADKLKA
+1253 GPEAPGADKLRA

-1279 DVADRAALAAL
+1279 DVADRAALEAL
-1290 VRKVEAEGPP
+1290 VRQVEAEGPP

-1318 TDLAEFADTAE
+1318 TDLDEFADTAE
-1329 AKIAGAANLDAI
+1329 AKVAGAANLDAL

-1402 GMAANLAEEQLRGRG
+1402 GMAAGLAEEQLRGRG

-1464 GQVPDVARIL
+1464 GQVPEVARIL
-1474 AADADTRADTTGES
+1474 AADAGTRADATGES

-1508 SLVRSQIATVLGYS
+1508 SLVRSQIATVLGYP

-1588 DATALGP
+1588 ALDP

-1630 AGAPADEEPA
+1630 ATAPADEEPA

>member
-1 MDNEKKLRDYLK
+1 MANENEEKLLTYLK
-13 RATGHLRAAHRRIQE
+13 RVSSDLKQARARLDQIEADER
-28 LQTPEPIA
+28 EPIA
-36 IVAMNCRYAGDIR
+36 IVSMGCRFPGGVR

-54 WQAVAE
+54 WRLVAE
-60 GRDGMRDFPADRG
+60 GRDAISEFPGNRG
-73 WDLPNLF
+73 WDVEGLY
-80 DPDPDRE
+80 DPDPGRSGTCNTRE
-87 GRTYARQG
+87 G
-95 GFLQDVDQFDPAFF
+95 GFVHDADQFDPAFF
-109 GISPREALT
+109 GISPREALA
-118 MDPQQRLLLEVVWE
+118 MDPQQRLLLEVSWE
-132 TFERAGIDPGTL
+132 AIERAGIDPL
-144 RGSDTGIFMGATDF
+144 SLKGSSAGVYVGLASFQYGGDPQ
-158 DYARGLTELPE
+158 YAPQSVE
-169 GLEGQMSMGASGAIL
+169 GHLLIGNVSSVASGRI
-184 SGRVAYTLGLEGPAV
+184 SYTLGLEGPAV
-199 TVDTMCSS
+199 TLDTACSS
-207 SLVALH
+207 SLVTMHLA
-213 MACQA
+213 AQA
-218 LRQGDCSMALT
+218 LRRGECSLALAGGVAVMA
-229 GGTTVMS
+229 
-236 TPSGFIE
+236 TPGVFVE
-243 FSRQRALSTS
+243 FSHQRGLAANG
-253 SRCQAFSSTAD
+253 RCKSFAAGAD
-264 GTAWGE
+264 GTGWGE
-270 GVGVLLLERLS
+270 GAGMVLLERLS

-286 GHKVLAVVRGSA
+286 GHPVLAVLRSSA
-298 VNQDGASNGLTAP
+298 INQDGASNGLAAP
-311 NGRAQQR
+311 NGPAQRR
-318 VIRQA
+318 VIEAA
-323 LANATLSGTDVDV
+323 LTAAGLTVDDVDA
-336 VEAHGTGTSLG
+336 VEAHGTGTALG
-347 DPIEANALLATY
+347 DPIEAGALLATY
-359 GRNRPADRPLWLG
+359 GKGRTLGHPLWLG
-372 SLKSNIGHTAA
+372 SLKSNIGHTQA

-389 VIKMVQAIRHGV
+389 VIKTVMALRHGT
-401 LPSTL
+401 LPRTL
-406 HIQEPSPN
+406 HVDQASPAVN
-414 VDWTSGAVEL
+414 WSSGAVEL
-424 LTEARP
+424 LTEAQE
-430 WPETGRVRR
+430 WPERGRPRR
-439 AGVSAFGASGTNAH
+439 AGVSAFGVSGTNAH
-453 AIIEQVPETT
+453 VILEQ
-463 APADTSAEG
+463 APAAGEDEEDG
-472 VAPVGGAALPWV
+472 APALDGTALGGPAVPWV
-484 LSAKTESGLRGQ
+484 LSGRSEAALRAQ
-496 AERLLARLAEGPEPS
+496 AERLLARLNEGPGLS
-511 PADVGFS
+511 PADVGHA
-518 LATTRARFDHRA
+518 LATGRSAFEYRAA
-530 VVVGGGA
+530 VVGADRSQLLGHLEALASGGVSAGVVRGEGA
-537 EDFRAGLTAL
+537 A
-547 TRAEPGGLVVQGVA
+547 VVEA
-561 GHAGKPVF
+561 RPVF

-587 ASPVFAGRIA
+587 SSPVFAGRIA
-597 ECEAALSG
+597 ECEVALSG
-605 FVEWSLA
+605 FVEWSLTG
-612 DVLGDERALGRV
+612 VLRGGGPGLERV

-665 AGALSLE
+665 AGGLSLE

-691 HGGMMSVSEGAD
+691 HGGMMSVAQSAD
-703 RVRERVTAWDGRIS
+703 RVRERITAWDGRIS

-742 CEAEDVRAKL
+742 CEGEDVRAKI

-758 SHSAHVEALREELL
+758 SHSAHVEELRDELL
-772 DLLAPIRPRTSDIT
+772 GLLAPIRPRTSDIT
-786 FHSTVTGT
+786 FHSTVTGA
-794 PLDTTAL
+794 PLDTAGL

-834 SPHPVLSMPL
+834 SPHPVLTMPL

-866 FIASLGEAFV
+866 FLASLGEAFV

-890 GASVVDLPT
+890 GASVVQLPT

-910 RPVAQAAATGGDPV
+910 QPPAPAAATGGDPV

-932 EREDLAALTAAL
+932 EREDLEALTAAL
-944 EVDADEERSSLRTML
+944 EVDADEERSSLRTVL

-967 GRRERSVLDSWRY
+967 GSRERSVLDSWRY

-993 ALTGTWLLAV
+993 ALTGTWLLVV
-1003 PAGNPVGNLAGNLV
+1003 PDA
-1017 GHPAEYPAG
+1017 
-1026 HPVGHPGTELVDAV
+1026 HPGTELIDAV
-1040 RGGLETHGATVVTVE
+1040 RDGLETHGATVVTVE
-1055 VAEAD
+1055 AAEAD
-1060 RAAVAARLAEAT
+1060 RAAVAVRLAEAT
-1072 AGGAP
+1072 AADTP

-1085 LPDAPHPAHAGVPMG
+1085 LADAPHPGHAGVPMG

-1110 LGDTGLDAP
+1110 LGDTGVAAP

-1129 VGGTDAL
+1129 VGGTDVL
-1136 GSPAQAAVWG
+1136 DSPAQAAVWG

-1157 RWGGMVDLPDTVD
+1157 RWGGMIDLPGTVD

-1177 CGVLAGRVEDE
+1177 CGALAGRLGDE

-1199 VRRLVRAAEHRGS
+1199 TRRLVRAAGHRGS
-1212 GPAWNPEGTVLL
+1212 GASWSPEGTVLL

-1229 GVGAQIARRLAR
+1229 GVGAQIARRLAQA
-1241 SGAEH
+1241 GAEH

-1265 ELTELGAKVTVAAC
+1265 ELTELGANVTVAAC
-1279 DVADRAALAAL
+1279 DVADRAALEAL
-1290 VRKVEAEGPP
+1290 VREVEAEGPP

-1329 AKIAGAANLDAI
+1329 AKVAGAANLDAL

-1375 DGLAEHRRARGL
+1375 DGLAENRRARGL

-1417 IPFMSPRLAID
+1417 IPFMTPRLAID
-1428 AFWQVMERDE
+1428 AFWQVMDGDE

-1474 AADADTRADTTGES
+1474 AADADTGPDTTGES

-1495 AELAPADRQAAVL
+1495 ADMAPADRQMAVL
-1508 SLVRSQIATVLGYS
+1508 SLVRSQIATVLGYP

-1529 TRAFREL
+1529 QRAFREL

-1566 PSAEELAGHIG
+1566 PRAEELAGHIG
-1577 AELFPDDTAAT
+1577 AELFPDDTPST
-1588 DATALGP
+1588 GLDP
-1595 EEADVRRALTSI
+1595 EEAEVRAALTSI

-1624 AGSQDP
+1624 AGSHDP
-1630 AGAPADEEPA
+1630 ATGPVDEEPA